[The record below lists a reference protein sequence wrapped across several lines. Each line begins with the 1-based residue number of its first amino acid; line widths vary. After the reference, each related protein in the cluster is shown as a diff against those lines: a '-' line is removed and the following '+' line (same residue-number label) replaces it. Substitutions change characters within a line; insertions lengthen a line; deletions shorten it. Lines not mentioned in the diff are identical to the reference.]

1 MGMYR
6 SCNLNTCFSDSHFM
20 SQEYQ
25 GSQVL
30 RDISFLLGL
39 FQEVTSSLQEIDA
52 QRRPS
57 QKVSHISDCD

>member
-1 MGMYR
+1 
-6 SCNLNTCFSDSHFM
+6 M

-57 QKVSHISDCD
+57 QKVSHISDCDWKEIQKEKSSKRDL